1 MPATVVEAKEG
12 AAVKGGCFDDNFFAF
27 VKILEE
33 KDLPANGEEPALK
46 PIDIVGCGD
55 IFVFNR

>member
-1 MPATVVEAKEG
+1 MKAG
-12 AAVKGGCFDDNFFAF
+12 YFYDNFFVF
-27 VKILEE
+27 IKILEE
-33 KDLPANGEEPALK
+33 KDLPANGEDPALK